1 MREMKN
7 SDVEWLPQI
16 PFNWTRARLKDV
28 ISVLT
33 DYTAN
38 GSFADLA
45 KNVEY
50 HDYID
55 YARLVRL
62 TDLRDNLENP
72 GIYVDEKSYKYLE
85 KSKLFGNEI
94 LVANVG
100 AYAGLFCEM
109 PPIDIPAT
117 LGPNMFLIRTNK
129 RMLNHYLYYL
139 GNTRLIWNQLAQKS
153 FSSAQP
159 KLNKTDVKTIQIVF
173 PSIKQQQH
181 IITYL
186 DTKCAEIDSI
196 SEDIRK
202 EIETLQEYRKSVI
215 TEAVTKGLDPN
226 VEMKDSGVE
235 WIGEIPNSWELE
247 KGKYVFIQK
256 NERGNTICLQL
267 LSPTQKYGVIPQDK
281 YEELSG
287 MKAVK
292 LNEKVDLSELKT
304 VHKGA
309 FCISLRSFQGGF
321 EYSDYEGVVSPAYQ
335 IFYPTRNICD
345 DYYRY
350 LFKTQGFIQ
359 EMNSFTMSLRD
370 GKNIAFEDFGNSLI
384 PVPPLSIQNDIATF
398 LNTKCSEIDSIIADK
413 QKQLD
418 VLAEYRK
425 SLIYEY
431 VTGKK
436 EVPTK

>member
-1 MREMKN
+1 MREMKD
-7 SDVEWLPQI
+7 SGVEWIGEI
-16 PFNWTRARLKDV
+16 PSDWKINRGKYIFECLQKPIRPTDDV
-28 ISVLT
+28 ITCFRDGEVTLRSNRREDGYTFSEKEIGYQGVDIGYLVIHGMDGFAGAIGISDSRGKASPVLNVLGT
-33 DYTAN
+33 IQNKRYYMYYLRAMAFTEVFTATAT
-38 GSFADLA
+38 G
-45 KNVEY
+45 
-50 HDYID
+50 I
-55 YARLVRL
+55 RVRSC
-62 TDLRDNLENP
+62 DLRWN
-72 GIYVDEKSYKYLE
+72 
-85 KSKLFGNEI
+85 KLAEFPYP
-94 LVANVG
+94 V
-100 AYAGLFCEM
+100 
-109 PPIDIPAT
+109 PPIYEQ
-117 LGPNMFLIRTNK
+117 K
-129 RMLNHYLYYL
+129 RVS
-139 GNTRLIWNQLAQKS
+139 S
-153 FSSAQP
+153 F
-159 KLNKTDVKTIQIVF
+159 
-173 PSIKQQQH
+173 
-181 IITYL
+181 L

-235 WIGEIPNSWELE
+235 WIGMIPNSWELE

>member
-1 MREMKN
+1 MRKM
-7 SDVEWLPQI
+7 I
-16 PFNWTRARLKDV
+16 
-28 ISVLT
+28 
-33 DYTAN
+33 
-38 GSFADLA
+38 G
-45 KNVEY
+45 
-50 HDYID
+50 
-55 YARLVRL
+55 
-62 TDLRDNLENP
+62 
-72 GIYVDEKSYKYLE
+72 
-85 KSKLFGNEI
+85 
-94 LVANVG
+94 
-100 AYAGLFCEM
+100 
-109 PPIDIPAT
+109 
-117 LGPNMFLIRTNK
+117 
-129 RMLNHYLYYL
+129 
-139 GNTRLIWNQLAQKS
+139 
-153 FSSAQP
+153 
-159 KLNKTDVKTIQIVF
+159 
-173 PSIKQQQH
+173 
-181 IITYL
+181 
-186 DTKCAEIDSI
+186 
-196 SEDIRK
+196 
-202 EIETLQEYRKSVI
+202 
-215 TEAVTKGLDPN
+215 
-226 VEMKDSGVE
+226 SGVE

>member
-1 MREMKN
+1 MSQMKESGIEWIGDIPKYWEITPLFTFLDKTYNSIVDGPFGSDMKN
-7 SDVEWLPQI
+7 EEYVDEGIPVIQLGAIRESGMDFSKMHYITEEKADSLIRHNALPNDIAIAKMMPAGKACEIPDTFERYVVSADVIKASVSNNDKRKFLIYALNSYASKQAEIESQGS
-16 PFNWTRARLKDV
+16 TRAR
-28 ISVLT
+28 ISI
-33 DYTAN
+33 
-38 GSFADLA
+38 SKA
-45 KNVEY
+45 KKMKIACPSISDISSIVKY
-50 HDYID
+50 
-55 YARLVRL
+55 L
-62 TDLRDNLENP
+62 
-72 GIYVDEKSYKYLE
+72 DEKC
-85 KSKLFGNEI
+85 N
-94 LVANVG
+94 
-100 AYAGLFCEM
+100 
-109 PPIDIPAT
+109 
-117 LGPNMFLIRTNK
+117 
-129 RMLNHYLYYL
+129 
-139 GNTRLIWNQLAQKS
+139 
-153 FSSAQP
+153 
-159 KLNKTDVKTIQIVF
+159 
-173 PSIKQQQH
+173 
-181 IITYL
+181 
-186 DTKCAEIDSI
+186 EIDSI
-196 SEDIRK
+196 SDDIRK

-235 WIGEIPNSWELE
+235 WIGMIPNSWELE